1 MAAQQQ
7 VVRVKVPQGATVGS
21 TMQATLPNGQQV
33 KVQLPPGVVPGQV
46 ISIAVQAAASPRTTQ
61 NLPPQAASNVQAMK
75 AVRLTVPATIPASR
89 TIRFTLD
96 GTVHEVPLPP
106 GARPGQTLDL
116 QVPAAAPQPVKK
128 KSSSWFGSKTKK
140 KSGKKPEAAP
150 PPPGTRRVRVVVPP
164 NLGSATSFGI
174 SVDGVSM
181 VVNVPKGVKAGE
193 SVNVDVPLPTGPA
206 REVATAPA
214 PSPAAPAPAPA
225 PGGGWFGSSE
235 PAPAPA
241 PKRGWFASLT
251 GRDRPA
257 GEDAPPPSALKRH
270 AETSSVVQNGMTVAS
285 ALLSAGSSLPFVGRL
300 CEAAQSCL
308 GSAEE
313 FSEKADD
320 VLVAA
325 KRVVDVLNVVQ
336 MMVRNVDNLAEGR
349 ELVEQAMR
357 ELVDLLVE
365 FNAAVRKFGKK
376 GWLKRAFK
384 MQSHVK
390 TLGRLDKRV
399 VSQLQIFRDVYRLSV
414 PVP

>member
-21 TMQATLPNGQQV
+21 TVQATLPNGQQV

-193 SVNVDVPLPTGPA
+193 SVNVDVPLPTSPA
-206 REVATAPA
+206 REVAPA

-399 VSQLQIFRDVYRLSV
+399 VAQLQIFRDVYRLSV